1 MKAMKNNKE
10 EVIMKTRI
18 LLGCFGLILLA
29 FCGGCDKP
37 DDVPP
42 RLLNESR
49 DYVLPKARLLTLEE
63 REEVR
68 LIKDEYKD
76 AIKGL

>member
-1 MKAMKNNKE
+1 
-10 EVIMKTRI
+10 MKTSI
-18 LLGCFGLILLA
+18 LLGSFGFILLA

-42 RLLNESR
+42 RLLNEGQ
-49 DYVLPKARLLTLEE
+49 DYILPKATPLTLEE
-63 REEVR
+63 REEIR
-68 LIKDEYKD
+68 LLKEEYNN